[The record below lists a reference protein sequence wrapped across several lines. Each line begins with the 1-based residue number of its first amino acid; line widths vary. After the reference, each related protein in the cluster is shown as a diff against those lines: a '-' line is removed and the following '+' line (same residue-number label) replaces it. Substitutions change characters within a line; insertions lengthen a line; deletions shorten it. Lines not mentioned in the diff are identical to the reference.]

1 MDPDGHV
8 APQGRRFWATKDIG
22 TGTVWLRRFTL
33 SSGCSSYSF
42 ATDRSNCEVCC
53 PGLAV
58 TLTRS
63 KVASKGTSRLPASD
77 PRPPFHMEATDR

>member
-1 MDPDGHV
+1 MDPDGDV
-8 APQGRRFWATKDIG
+8 APQGRVLRATKDIG
-22 TGTVWLRRFTL
+22 IGTVWWRSFTL

-42 ATDRSNCEVCC
+42 ATDRSNCEVCG

-63 KVASKGTSRLPASD
+63 KVASKGASRLAASD
-77 PRPPFHMEATDR
+77 PRPPFDMEATDR